1 MNSST
6 DGGSSKNYLDEIN
19 DLTKLVESG
28 HDLVNQGNQIVLS
41 NLEQPIADLCR
52 RMALLPPDNAEEV
65 TKAIQHLVS
74 RLGDL
79 SAALQTQAKAT
90 H

>member
-6 DGGSSKNYLDEIN
+6 EDGSGKDYLEEIA

-28 HDLVNQGNQIVLS
+28 HDLVNQGNQIDLS

-52 RMALLPPDNAEEV
+52 RMALVPPGNAEEV
-65 TKAIQHLVS
+65 SSAIQHLVS
-74 RLGDL
+74 RLGAL
-79 SAALQTQAKAT
+79 STALQTQAKAR